1 MTKKKKIFYGFIVLV
16 LFFTTVAIIRSLT
29 KGNVIEEE
37 IREGYKGVITDIYAP
52 RNTPPTHIRINTQ
65 SGIKS
70 ISVTPESIQI
80 LQVGDSIIKEPGSKY
95 FITKKI
101 NGETLK
107 LPIFND
113 LVMKKY

>member
-1 MTKKKKIFYGFIVLV
+1 MTKKKKLFYGLIFIA
-16 LFFTTVAIIRSLT
+16 LFFTAVVVIRSLT

-37 IREGYKGVITDIYAP
+37 IAEGYKGIITDIYSP
-52 RNTPPTHIRINTQ
+52 RDTPPTHVRIDTQ
-65 SGIKS
+65 DGIKS

-95 FITKKI
+95 FITKNI
-101 NGETLK
+101 NGETLQ

>member
-1 MTKKKKIFYGFIVLV
+1 MTKKEKIFYGFIVLV
-16 LFFTTVAIIRSLT
+16 LFFTTVAVIRSLT

-37 IREGYKGVITDIYAP
+37 IAESYRGIITDIYAP
-52 RNTPPTHIRINTQ
+52 RKTPPTHVRIETQ
-65 SGIKS
+65 DGIKS

-80 LQVGDSIIKEPGSKY
+80 LQVGDSIIKKPGSKY
-95 FITKKI
+95 FITKKS
-101 NGETLK
+101 NGEILH